1 MSENFKKLFKKKINK
16 QARMIFSFQAAVF
29 LAMLGYMIF
38 KIIYLRSTTG
48 LTDTIINELS
58 GSFIE
63 SGIPIILGLFL
74 GMIVVLFHRK
84 SKLFTYDLLV
94 QNRKMTLK
102 KFLKL
107 FLCFMFVQAI
117 FTVGATG
124 IENLFNLFGYTLME
138 GMESATETSI
148 MFSMFIYASI
158 LGPITEEIV
167 FRGALLRG
175 LEKYGKLFAIIVSAV
190 LFGAFHS
197 NLIQGIFTTLAGLL
211 LGYVAI
217 EYSIKWAIVFHIIN
231 NLVLGDILGS
241 ILSYFSLGTQS
252 IINYILLIL
261 AFFGGIFV
269 LFKSWGS
276 IKKYIRENKSDRT
289 LYQYT
294 FTSFWVVL
302 YISINVLLSIFSI
315 TKII

>member
-1 MSENFKKLFKKKINK
+1 MYPLSIQIPTKRSGPHK

-94 QNRKMTLK
+94 QNKKMTLK
-102 KFLKL
+102 NFLKL

-175 LEKYGKLFAIIVSAV
+175 LEKYGKLFAIIV
-190 LFGAFHS
+190 
-197 NLIQGIFTTLAGLL
+197 
-211 LGYVAI
+211 
-217 EYSIKWAIVFHIIN
+217 VFCKTFLHNI
-231 NLVLGDILGS
+231 
-241 ILSYFSLGTQS
+241 
-252 IINYILLIL
+252 
-261 AFFGGIFV
+261 A
-269 LFKSWGS
+269 K
-276 IKKYIRENKSDRT
+276 KKYTPLRLKFFSDYFGLDRA
-289 LYQYT
+289 
-294 FTSFWVVL
+294 F
-302 YISINVLLSIFSI
+302 LSRKLSPV
-315 TKII
+315 KLKMCA